1 MKFFLIEIFLDFTTL
16 WNVSSGV
23 LIYED
28 VHSDESERT
37 EEDDIL
43 VSVDIREERT
53 NNEISS
59 SSEEEECRIK
69 ELEIEENSEGQIIDL
84 GKLG

>member
-1 MKFFLIEIFLDFTTL
+1 MIWLLFADFIDIHKFLYFTIY

-69 ELEIEENSEGQIIDL
+69 ELEIEENSEGPT
-84 GKLG
+84 

>member
-1 MKFFLIEIFLDFTTL
+1 MFWLKIL

-28 VHSDESERT
+28 VQSDESERT

-43 VSVDIREERT
+43 ISVDVREERT
-53 NNEISS
+53 NNEVSS

-69 ELEIEENSEGQIIDL
+69 DLEIEENSEGWFYVALCQECQTQMI
-84 GKLG
+84 